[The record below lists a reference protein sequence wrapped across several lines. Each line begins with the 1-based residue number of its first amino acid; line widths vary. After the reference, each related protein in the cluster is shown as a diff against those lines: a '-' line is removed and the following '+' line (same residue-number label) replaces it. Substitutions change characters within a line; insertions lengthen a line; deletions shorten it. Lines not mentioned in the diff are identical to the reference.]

1 MADEMTLRDEV
12 AAFLAALE
20 KDHGWQTSQ
29 PLRWS
34 HTIVGLG
41 QPHIDSLLEKL
52 AAVGLTD
59 VDQRAGGRLFGNRMT
74 FGNRTIDFEVTATE
88 VAAYTAESLTARIQQ
103 LIEIAEGEGGRYEDY
118 SAAPV

>member
-12 AAFLAALE
+12 ASFFAAIE
-20 KDHGWQTSQ
+20 RDHGWQTSQ

-34 HTIVGLG
+34 HTIVGLS
-41 QPHIDSLLEKL
+41 QPHIESLLAKL
-52 AAVGLTD
+52 AEAGLTD

-88 VAAYTAESLTARIQQ
+88 TAAYTVEGLTARIEQ
-103 LIEIAEGEGGRYEDY
+103 LIAIAESEGGRYEDY